1 VTSGGPQE
9 PTINGVT
16 YIIPELEGGG
26 TDVQIVQA
34 RKSDPDNDDVHVCH
48 IDKSGAGAQ
57 LESRN
62 EVLHLTRA
70 GQWC

>member
-1 VTSGGPQE
+1 MTSGGPQE
-9 PTINGVT
+9 HTINGVT
-16 YIIPELEGGG
+16 YIITELEGGA

-34 RKSDPDNDDVHVCH
+34 RKSDPDNHDVDVCH
-48 IDKSGAGAQ
+48 VDKSGAAAQ

-70 GQWC
+70 GQ